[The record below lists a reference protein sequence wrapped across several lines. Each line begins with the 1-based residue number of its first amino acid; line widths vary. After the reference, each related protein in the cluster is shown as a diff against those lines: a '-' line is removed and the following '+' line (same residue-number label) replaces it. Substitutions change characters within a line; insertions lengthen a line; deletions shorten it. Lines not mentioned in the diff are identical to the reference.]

1 MTLRRTVQFAGGSVA
16 LVGGVVALALPAPY
30 ISESPGPIFNTTA
43 EIQHDEEGEETEP
56 VIDVAGA
63 DTYPTDGTLS
73 LTTVYVNG
81 APTSTLFVPDA
92 VRGWF
97 SPTID
102 LTPQE
107 LVYPSGTTAE
117 EVRERNTAA
126 MTSSQDLAFAA
137 ALEQQGIEFG
147 LELFVEGF
155 TPEADEA
162 GVDEHLQPGDRIL
175 TAQGEEITGIEGL
188 RAAVN
193 DAAGEPVELTVLRED
208 EELDVEVPTYQE
220 ADGEYYMGTLMGTD
234 FDFPVEAEI
243 QLSENVGGP
252 SAGLMF
258 ALGIIDTMNEESL
271 TGGNDWAGTGT
282 VDPDGTVGPIG
293 GIAQKIVGA
302 HNRGADFF
310 LAPRENCDELNGRL
324 VDGLEVY
331 GVETVDEA
339 VDVLEAVRDDD
350 QDFLRQSEPCGR

>member
-1 MTLRRTVQFAGGSVA
+1 MGLRRTVQFAGGSVA

-43 EIQHDEEGEETEP
+43 DVQHDENGEETEP
-56 VIDVAGA
+56 IIEVDGA
-63 DTYPTDGTLS
+63 ETYPTEGTLA

-97 SPTID
+97 SPTVD
-102 LTPQE
+102 LTPHE

-137 ALEQQGIEFG
+137 ALDQQGIEFG
-147 LELFVEGF
+147 VELFVEGF
-155 TPEADEA
+155 TPEAEEA
-162 GVDEHLQPGDRIL
+162 GVGEQLQPGDRVL
-175 TAQGEEITGIEGL
+175 AADGEQITGIEGL
-188 RAAVN
+188 RGAVN
-193 DAAGEPVELTVLRED
+193 EAAGEPVRLTVLRGD
-208 EELDVEVPTYQE
+208 EEIGIDVPTYQE
-220 ADGEYYMGTLMGTD
+220 ADGDYYMGTLMGTD
-234 FDFPVEAEI
+234 FDFPVEGELR
-243 QLSENVGGP
+243 LSENVGGP

-258 ALGIIDTMNEESL
+258 ALGIIDTMSEDSL
-271 TGGNDWAGTGT
+271 TGGESWAGTGT

-293 GIAQKIVGA
+293 GIPQKIVGA
-302 HNRGADFF
+302 RDAGAEHF

-324 VDGLEVY
+324 VSGLDVY

-339 VDVLEAVRDDD
+339 VEVLEAVRDDD